1 MSSHMPVIN
10 DTVIGKLNPIT
21 KIAAVF
27 ALGLSALAW
36 PDFMLGLILV
46 VLLLVV
52 SFLAHIQ
59 RDFAKIMFGFGI
71 PVTVMLMFIQGLYSP
86 KNRTALLDFGFAQLG
101 LEGVLYAAKVVVSLL
116 VFLGSF
122 YIMNK
127 TTYVGAMVSAL
138 TSVGLSAKV
147 GYLVLASLNVV
158 PQMQRRMAVIQEAQ
172 SARGLDAS
180 GGVIARIKA
189 YIPLLGPVVMSSLT
203 DAQERGM
210 TLETRGFGITGVK
223 QTSYVKVS
231 WNAADKVLNWIFVL
245 FLIAVVAVSVCIRI
259 GVIPSPVSWGG
270 K

>member
-1 MSSHMPVIN
+1 M
-10 DTVIGKLNPIT
+10 T
-21 KIAAVF
+21 
-27 ALGLSALAW
+27 
-36 PDFMLGLILV
+36 
-46 VLLLVV
+46 
-52 SFLAHIQ
+52 
-59 RDFAKIMFGFGI
+59 
-71 PVTVMLMFIQGLYSP
+71 
-86 KNRTALLDFGFAQLG
+86 LDFGFAQLG

-138 TSVGLSAKV
+138 TSVGLSAKA
-147 GYLVLASLNVV
+147 GYLVSASLNVV

-189 YIPLLGPVVMSSLT
+189 YIPLLGPVVIASLT

-270 K
+270 REPNESDSRGQGFLLQVPRHQASGRQTRGLPSRGRQLLHHHRREWGRQIHVMQRARRPDPALFRGGEGWTHPN